1 MATKTIGPKGQIL
14 IPKPIR
20 EAIGLKPGVE
30 VVVELRDEEIV
41 ISKPKIEG
49 NYTQYYISNSAPKCR
64 RFLFS
69 CCLTAINL
77 KQLILEEVSSRHAL
91 P

>member
-49 NYTQYYISNSAPKCR
+49 NYTQYYISTSAPKHEK
-64 RFLFS
+64 
-69 CCLTAINL
+69 AIIL
-77 KQLILEEVSSRHAL
+77 KQLILEEVSIRHGL
-91 P
+91 S

>member
-41 ISKPKIEG
+41 TSKPKIEG
-49 NYTQYYISNSAPKCR
+49 NYTKYYISTSAPKHEK
-64 RFLFS
+64 
-69 CCLTAINL
+69 AINL